1 MPYHFNASTTFG
13 ITFSG
18 GGARGAAHIGVLKA
32 LEEMGIQ
39 PTHIVGVSAGAI
51 VGALYAAGKTPEE
64 MMEFVAQSSMIRV
77 IKFGIPRT
85 GLTTMDYL
93 RERISVL
100 LPENS
105 FEPLV
110 RSLHIG
116 TTNISAGAFEL
127 HNSGKLHDW
136 VAASCS
142 IPFVFKPMEIDGS
155 LYVDGG
161 IMNNMATEPL
171 EGKVDCIIGSNLI
184 PHNVLE
190 KKELSSVI
198 SISWRCFDLSV
209 MANTSPCTR
218 RCDILLE
225 PPTVADYNIFSFT
238 KIQELYE
245 IGYTYAKEVL
255 ARELVF
261 SDKKLLLE

>member
-1 MPYHFNASTTFG
+1 M
-13 ITFSG
+13 
-18 GGARGAAHIGVLKA
+18 LKA
-32 LEEMGIQ
+32 LEEAGIE
-39 PTHIVGVSAGAI
+39 PGYVVGVSAGAI

-64 MMEFVAQSSMIRV
+64 MLEFVAQSSMIRV

-93 RERISVL
+93 RERIAVM

-110 RSLHIG
+110 RKLYIG
-116 TTNISAGAFEL
+116 TTNISAGTFEL
-127 HNSGKLHDW
+127 HSNGKLHDL

-142 IPFVFKPMEIDGS
+142 IPFVFKPMEIDGQ

-171 EGKVDCIIGSNLI
+171 EGKVDYIIGSNLI
-184 PHNVLE
+184 PPTTLA
-190 KKELSSVI
+190 KKDLSSVI

-209 MANTSPCTR
+209 MANTSPCAS
-218 RCDILLE
+218 RCDLLIE
-225 PPTVADYNIFSFT
+225 PPAVADHNIFSFS
-238 KIQELYE
+238 KIHELYE
-245 IGYTYAKEVL
+245 IGYVYAKEII
-255 ARELVF
+255 AKQLVF
-261 SDKKLLLE
+261 QESVQEEVVKETST